1 MSVKFVFDE
10 FNLSSHDDFDIIIT
24 SNLSSVSAARTQIV
38 QFLSNDNSSQ
48 LSVLL
53 KSHAVLK
60 RIDDLLTTKGV
71 EPLQILNP
79 RQLLSAKLGFQPP
92 VWLYDSAIAKL
103 NLLTRDKLK
112 IDQLFFLRDLLR
124 ACNFELFGMTTFEKL
139 MLFISSQPDMFSLF
153 LGFTPFKEELKRY
166 LELELNVKKS
176 TAIELV
182 DMFDTNIDLID
193 CLHLI
198 SHNQAVF
205 LLKKIANE
213 NKIAFASPPLEVSN
227 SIACL
232 PLINLYSNDSD
243 LETKFIDIL
252 EALIKF
258 SSPED
263 TASEIQKLAI
273 HPWPKLLQAI
283 ERAIRK
289 NPKLNSKGLIER
301 LQTIENSDSI
311 ELAATLQS
319 MVNLGSLDPLDKGA
333 DIKTVVDWSYKYFEQ
348 IRIEFEAESL
358 EYETELAKSFGDW
371 LISQT
376 SRVEKS
382 QYDWRQVSESIK
394 ESLAQD
400 HITVVFMV
408 DALSQI
414 HHKACEEILNTIDNL
429 SFQANLVFAP
439 LPTIT
444 KIGKKSVLSGLLPSK
459 TSGSDLD
466 LLVSQYGSTNLT
478 SDNILILQDWKRA
491 SSNQLSN
498 KTKLAVVF
506 INELDDRLHKTSTFN
521 KHANDAR
528 TIIKSI
534 RKTIEKWLQ
543 ISYSLG
549 KEISFYVTA
558 DHGVTSLNR
567 KVPNSFNGKVGE
579 RVVELT
585 TKPENIP
592 SDFYYLPSYK
602 SSAGYIVPRLRA
614 SFDKECALSHGG
626 LTPEEVLIPF
636 IKLSTV
642 SNSHKQNVFD
652 IDTDILDCKIVADKE
667 WKLQIT
673 LKVNC
678 NLSNLHLK
686 AIPPFFGQANV
697 INASKSDLLNIP
709 LSLTS
714 KHSQEGHTEITIAC
728 RYEKDS
734 QQIEKNLDFV
744 VDIPK
749 PLLKQTE
756 SSKNFGAMFDL

>member
-24 SNLSSVSAARTQIV
+24 GNLSSVSSARTQIV
-38 QFLSNDNSSQ
+38 QFLSNDDGSQ

-60 RIDDLLTTKGV
+60 RIDDLLTIKGV
-71 EPLQILNP
+71 EPLQVLNP

-92 VWLYDSAIAKL
+92 IWLYDSAIAKL
-103 NLLTRDKLK
+103 NLLNKDQLK
-112 IDQLFFLRDLLR
+112 IEQSFFLRDLLKVS
-124 ACNFELFGMTTFEKL
+124 NFELFEVTTFEKF
-139 MLFISSQPDMFSLF
+139 MLFISSQPELFSLF
-153 LGFTPFKEELKRY
+153 LEFAPFKEELKRH
-166 LELELNVKKS
+166 LELELKVEKNAA
-176 TAIELV
+176 TELV
-182 DMFDTNIDLID
+182 DIFDKNNDLID
-193 CLHLI
+193 SFHLI
-198 SHNQAVF
+198 SHNQAIL
-205 LLKKIANE
+205 LLKQIASDN
-213 NKIAFASPPLEVSN
+213 NIAFASPPLEVPN

-232 PLINLYSNDSD
+232 PLINLYSNESD
-243 LETKFIDIL
+243 LETKFVDIL
-252 EALIKF
+252 EALTAIG
-258 SSPED
+258 SPED
-263 TASEIQKLAI
+263 TAREIQKLAI
-273 HPWPKLLQAI
+273 HPWPKLLQTI
-283 ERAIRK
+283 ERAIRS
-289 NPKLNSKGLIER
+289 NPQFNSEALIKR
-301 LQTIENSDSI
+301 LQILESPESLK
-311 ELAATLQS
+311 LAETLQS
-319 MVNLGSLDPLDKGA
+319 IVNLGSLVPLHNEA
-333 DIKTVVDWSYKYFEQ
+333 DIKTVVDWSYKYFDQ
-348 IRIEFEAESL
+348 IRVEFEAESL
-358 EYETELAKSFGDW
+358 KYETELANSFGDW

-382 QYDWRQVSESIK
+382 KFDWRQVSESIK

-414 HHKACEEILNTIDNL
+414 HHKVCEEILDKIENL
-429 SFQANLVFAP
+429 SFQADLVFAP

-444 KIGKKSVLSGLLPSK
+444 KIGKKSVLTGLLPSK
-459 TSGSDLD
+459 TLGNDLD
-466 LLVSQYGSTNLT
+466 LLVNQYGSTNLT

-491 SSNQLSN
+491 SSNQLS
-498 KTKLAVVF
+498 KDTKLAVVY

-528 TIIKSI
+528 VIIKAI

-567 KVPNSFNGKVGE
+567 NIPNSFDGKAGE

-585 TKPENIP
+585 TKPKNIP
-592 SDFYYLPSYK
+592 SDFYYLPSYND
-602 SSAGYIVPRLRA
+602 SAGYIVPRLRA

-642 SNSHKQNVFD
+642 SNSHKQNDFD
-652 IDTDILDCKIVADKE
+652 LDTDILDCKIVADKE

-673 LKVNC
+673 MKINC
-678 NLSNLHLK
+678 DVSNLHFK
-686 AIPPFFGQANV
+686 AKSPFFGQASV
-697 INASKSDLLNIP
+697 IKASKSDVLTIP

-714 KHSQEGHTEITIAC
+714 KHSQEGHTEITIVC
-728 RYEKDS
+728 RYKKDS

-744 VDIPK
+744 VDFPK